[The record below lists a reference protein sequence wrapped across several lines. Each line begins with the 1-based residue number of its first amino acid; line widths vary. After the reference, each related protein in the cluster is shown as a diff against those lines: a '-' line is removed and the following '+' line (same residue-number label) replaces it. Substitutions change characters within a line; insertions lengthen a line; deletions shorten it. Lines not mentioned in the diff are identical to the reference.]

1 MAMAMDSIEFSVAR
15 VRMLLGERDTPAFMA
30 EIAFLYDHIVKTGTH
45 EPVIDLGMKLMI
57 PFDEVGAMVADAMEN
72 GYIAAPKRGTWG
84 GTITNKSLKILGQVV
99 VQKRR
104 KRIDSLVCP
113 NCGEK
118 TLKKIVY
125 GMPGEDFDFQKNFVG
140 GCIPGP
146 EDIGCKNCEWVGMR
160 DVSGGI

>member
-1 MAMAMDSIEFSVAR
+1 MSMDSIEFSVAR
-15 VRMLLGERDTPAFMA
+15 IRMFLDRQDTPEFLA

-45 EPVIDLGMKLMI
+45 EPVIDLGMKLII
-57 PFDEVGAMVADAMEN
+57 PFDQVGQMVSSAMEA

-84 GTITNKSLKILGQVV
+84 GTITRKALKVLGQGEP
-99 VQKRR
+99 QKRK

-113 NCGEK
+113 SCGEK

-125 GMPGEDFDFQKNFVG
+125 GMPGEDFDFRKNFVG

-146 EDIGCKNCEWVGMR
+146 EDIGCKNCEWVGIR
-160 DVSGGI
+160 DQFI